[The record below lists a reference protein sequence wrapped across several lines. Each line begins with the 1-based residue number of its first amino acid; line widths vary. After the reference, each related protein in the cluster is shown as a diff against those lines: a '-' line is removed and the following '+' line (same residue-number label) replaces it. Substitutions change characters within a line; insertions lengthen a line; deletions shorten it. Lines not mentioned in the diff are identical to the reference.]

1 MSLIQIN
8 SSRSFSPA
16 WWGIFAILIVLFA
29 PAISRSPEHSTLG
42 AENSSVMTGSVA
54 GFDSAENRVAATG
67 MKDHQS
73 SISDQLGHMQMQLNA
88 SANDVSVHEDLSCS
102 YCGIIDQ
109 LVAINLD
116 DSLLQWPGNFS
127 AFISREYFD
136 FPLFDFIN
144 QSEFQP
150 RAPPFN

>member
-1 MSLIQIN
+1 
-8 SSRSFSPA
+8 
-16 WWGIFAILIVLFA
+16 
-29 PAISRSPEHSTLG
+29 
-42 AENSSVMTGSVA
+42 MTGSPASFVSGA
-54 GFDSAENRVAATG
+54 SRVAATG

-88 SANDVSVHEDLSCS
+88 SANDVSVHEELSCS

-116 DSLLQWPGNFS
+116 DSQLKWPGIFS

-136 FPLFDFIN
+136 FPLLGFIE

-150 RAPPFN
+150 RAPPY